1 MATWNS
7 FKIDD
12 SFLSEGSGG
21 VVHVP
26 EGYYLGEGAEVEPSP
41 EDRDPDKFPYLL
53 WHLRIVQGPQGTAG
67 KILKWGP
74 CTMKAGAQ
82 FNNGRIIN
90 ISGIKEQATKLLGL
104 DVNSHVRFVAVAGK
118 LGGVFKGRKVTM
130 LVADGEP
137 WKSPRSGDI
146 YETSKIIEIYPAD
159 DFEKLIGSVVTP
171 TPSAPKSPPKSG
183 PKAKKADPE
192 PEAEPEALSQEEELA
207 KLDALF
213 AEIK

>member
-1 MATWNS
+1 MASWNS

-12 SFLSEGSGG
+12 SFLSERGGG

-26 EGYYLGEGAEVEPSP
+26 EGYYLGEGVEVEPSP
-41 EDRDPDKFPYLL
+41 EDRDPDKFAYLL

-74 CTMKAGAQ
+74 CTMKAEAQ
-82 FNNGRIIN
+82 FKNGRIIN
-90 ISGIKEQATKLLGL
+90 RSGIKERVTQLLGL
-104 DVNSHVRFVAVAGK
+104 DMNSHAKFVAVAGK
-118 LGGVFKGRKVTM
+118 LSNVFKGRKVAM

-137 WKSPRSGDI
+137 WKSPRSGEI
-146 YETSKIIEIYPAD
+146 YETSEIIEIYPAD

-171 TPSAPKSPPKSG
+171 TPPAPKSPPKSG
-183 PKAKKADPE
+183 PKTKEAPKAEPE
-192 PEAEPEALSQEEELA
+192 PEVLSQEEELA
-207 KLDALF
+207 KLDAMF